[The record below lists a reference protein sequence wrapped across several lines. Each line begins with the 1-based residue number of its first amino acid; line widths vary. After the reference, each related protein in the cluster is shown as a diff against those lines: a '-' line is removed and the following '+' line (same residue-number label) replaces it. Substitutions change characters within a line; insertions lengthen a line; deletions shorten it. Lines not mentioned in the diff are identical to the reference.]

1 MSVTKLLKD
10 EISLGVTGTYAPYA
24 YRFEGLRK
32 GFFKS
37 NVLARA
43 DGIAALFTLPTP
55 HIYKNDLIV
64 GSIRSLLI
72 EADEKELAY
81 AKSVADNFG
90 ERPYSQNVD
99 HYAPNYYHTVEVGLP
114 GLLCEISESEHA
126 HEGDAERLEYLS
138 AMKCTL
144 EAFRDMILGYARRAE
159 ELCTEDGY
167 DSGRLAKISANCR
180 ALAER
185 APQSF
190 EEALQLVWFC
200 HIAFN
205 MEGRYAMALGR
216 LDKHLGALCEND
228 IARGVLTPERAVLL
242 LENTFM
248 KIYEHRAIL
257 GGDDVVNICIG
268 GTSAD
273 GGSDVNSLSYFIL
286 EAVKN
291 CGIPGPNLSA
301 RVPERDRDHF
311 LDECLKV
318 IGTGIGYPSLMNDR
332 INLAALRRYGYDEED
347 VYNYCMV
354 GCIENFISG
363 KQPPWSDNFFGTP
376 RYFEP
381 LFNRGKGIFN
391 AAPGV
396 DTGELSEISTMEQF
410 MERFETQLHYGVR
423 EYYTKFCNDNA
434 RYNPK
439 MYTQPFLSCFCDD
452 TIARAKD
459 ICDGGSKYPTSHG
472 VALMGV
478 GTVTDSLAAIE
489 KVVFV
494 DREATLEDIRDAL
507 IANFEGYDELREKL
521 LRAPKYGNDDDF
533 ADKYAVWFV
542 DFLSR
547 EFSSLKTPDGGAVYV
562 GMAANT
568 LNIAI
573 GKTIGATPDGRK
585 AGEYLSDAASPTY
598 GRDTRGVTCTL
609 SSVSKPDYSTV
620 GLGSVV
626 NQKFSPSMFSNEKRA
641 KLAALIKVYFDR
653 GGQQVQINATSREV
667 LEDAM
672 EHPENYRDLVVRVS
686 GFSAYYVTLGKDV
699 QKDILQRT
707 QQG

>member
-1 MSVTKLLKD
+1 MSITRLLKA
-10 EISLGVTGTYAPYA
+10 EISIPTEGTYAPYA
-24 YRFEGLRK
+24 YRFEGYREA
-32 GFFKS
+32 FTKS

-43 DGIAALFTLPTP
+43 EGIASLFTLPTP

-64 GSIRSLLI
+64 GSIRPLWI
-72 EADEKELAY
+72 EADERELAY
-81 AKSVADNFG
+81 AKSIVDNFG

-99 HYAPNYYHTVEVGLP
+99 HYAPNYYHTVEVGIP
-114 GLLCEISESEHA
+114 GLLREIEESEAAHA
-126 HEGDAERLEYLS
+126 GEAERLEYLS
-138 AMKCTL
+138 AMKRTMT
-144 EAFRDMILGYARRAE
+144 AFRDMILSYARRAE
-159 ELCTEDGY
+159 ELVGEDGY
-167 DSGRLAKISANCR
+167 DADRLTKISENCR
-180 ALAER
+180 ALGER

-200 HIAFN
+200 HIAFI

-216 LDKHLGALCEND
+216 LDQYLGKFCEAD
-228 IARGVLTPERAVLL
+228 IERGVLTPERAVLL

-248 KIYEHRAIL
+248 KIYERRAFL
-257 GGDDVVNICIG
+257 RGDDVVNICIG
-268 GTSAD
+268 GTSVD
-273 GGSDVNSLSYFIL
+273 GESDVNMVSYFIL

-301 RVPERDRDHF
+301 RVPEKNRNRF

-332 INLAALRRYGYDEED
+332 INLAALRSYGYDEAD
-347 VYNYCMV
+347 VHNYCMV
-354 GCIENFISG
+354 GCIENFITG

-381 LFNRGKGIFN
+381 LFNRGRGIFH

-396 DTGELSEISTMEQF
+396 DTGDLSEISTMAQF
-410 MERFETQLHYGVR
+410 MECFETQLRYGVM

-434 RYNPK
+434 RFNSK

-494 DREATLEDIRDAL
+494 DHEATLEDIRDAL

-521 LRAPKYGNDDDF
+521 LCAPKYGNDDDF

-547 EFSSLKTPDGGAVYV
+547 EFSSLKTPDGGTMYV

-568 LNIAI
+568 INIVI
-573 GKTIGATPDGRK
+573 GKTLGATPDGRK
-585 AGEYLSDAASPTY
+585 AAEYLSDAASPTY
-598 GRDTRGVTCTL
+598 GRDTRGATCTL
-609 SSVSKPDYSTV
+609 SSVSKPDYTTV

-626 NQKFSPSMFSNEKRA
+626 NQKFSPSMFSDEKRA
-641 KLAALIKVYFDR
+641 KLATLIKVYFDR
-653 GGQQVQINATSREV
+653 GGQQIQINATSREV

-707 QQG
+707 QQE